1 MTEFVGGNRPD
12 RNTKQDTI
20 PDFQK
25 IANDIQSAMQA
36 AIAEVEKLA
45 AEAGADR
52 EQAADIRSQDT
63 ALRHEIMNRENR
75 QVEDFFAKNAK
86 GEWVNYNLECVKAG
100 YTPYFVKYGRARRF
114 HKEFVEAQ
122 DQARATS

>member
-1 MTEFVGGNRPD
+1 MTEFVGGNRSD

-75 QVEDFFAKNAK
+75 QVEDFYAKNAK
-86 GEWVNYNLECVKAG
+86 EIKAEMREQLLEIV
-100 YTPYFVKYGRARRF
+100 
-114 HKEFVEAQ
+114 AQ
-122 DQARATS
+122 KLLNTGKTEEQIAMKLTDFSQ